1 MEIYVLFRNY
11 FMFLLVYIHVNVSFS
26 NVGDPQ
32 KARKDEDIIIGALF
46 PVHKAPHDTS
56 VYTRKCAEIWEQY
69 GIHRIE
75 MFLTTLEK
83 INNDTSILPGVK
95 LGYDIRDSCW
105 YSPIALEQSIDFIK
119 DSIASIDSL
128 ETNFTSRDQCAVD
141 SDKPIAGL
149 LGPGSS
155 SNTIQ
160 VQNLLQLFEIPQIG
174 YSATS
179 MELSNK
185 NLYEYFQRVV
195 PSDDYQAQAMLDIVL
210 KFNWTY
216 VAAIYTDG
224 SYGSRGM
231 DRFIKMAKTY
241 NVCIPFDEGVPGT
254 ATVKDF
260 TNIIEQLLKIAKAR
274 VIVCFCEGRTVKTLL
289 EATNKVEG
297 AKGYFL
303 ILGSDG
309 WNDRPDV
316 VKDNEA
322 AAAGGMSIKL
332 HSPLI
337 DWFDDMFQNLSPYTN
352 DRNPW
357 FQEYWQENYKC
368 SIPGAKPTQF
378 NNTCTGNEKNPNF
391 VQDSKLG
398 FIENA
403 LYTMAYALHAMQKDL
418 CGGRSGI
425 CKKMSPVKGSLYK
438 KYLLNVS
445 ITTYSNESLYF
456 DDNGDPP
463 ARYDIMNFQKI
474 KDDFGNVSYKYIMVG
489 SWETGHLIIDENNI
503 YWPRTGKVKPMT
515 SVCSEPCKKGFVKNI
530 ETNIKCCWKCTKCED
545 NEIMLDEETCKTCS
559 KGWWPNEDLSACRK
573 LPIENM
579 SWTNSEAMIA
589 LIVASFGIFV
599 TLWISVIFMR
609 HHNTPVVKASTRELM
624 YIIMIGILVAYS
636 CNFVLVAKPTI
647 VTCYFTRILPG
658 LSFSMIYGALVTK
671 TNRIARILEGTK
683 KIITKKPRFMSASS
697 QVIISCILVGVECA
711 VITVMLIIEPADCTL
726 DYPTTRRVRLI
737 CNTTTLGIVVPL
749 GFDLLL
755 IFMCTLYA
763 VKTRNLPE
771 NFNEAKFIGFTMYT
785 TCVIWLG
792 FFAIYFGSD
801 PKVFTLSIAISLSAS
816 VSLVLLFFPK
826 VYVIV
831 WAPEKNTRSAFTTS
845 KDVRC
850 HFGSVSYNSVD
861 KTEGAD
867 KKLFDKTGNTVFRKR
882 SIFGKLKPHSH
893 EREQT
898 ATLPPNFKL
907 SRHDSTHVYVTNE
920 KKKFPWSRNEN
931 SKSEDDDGRLSTIS
945 SKDGSRQSSEK
956 RKNGNSGNH
965 RQDSES
971 QTDQDLFHAYVSS
984 DGILHRKLSNQPLE
998 HLRHGRH
1005 DSESSINSDEIFLSH
1020 PPSSAQERRQMC
1032 SKTSQS
1038 DDTSPLLTNEEESCK
1053 LMYDDCPNSYQ
1064 SANNKG
1070 KHSNGENLLLYAP
1083 LEVSS
1088 NEKTELYLHH
1098 MNKVK
1103 DANQGFFLDQK
1114 KKKSQSTKEHL
1125 PVNYNSGKQETDE
1138 CVSFLLQP
1146 TSSAL
1151 YARRIKDTDIKQ
1163 REHQHTNLNNV
1174 MSGNY
1179 QPDASS
1185 QDHFSPCSSKII
1197 KTNRRQSPKSYTYQ
1211 NNESIAENE
1220 NFQITQHP
1228 SLIYGSS
1235 SSPVYYSNE
1244 LASSL
1249 GSQSLTP
1256 SDSQSSTLKR
1266 HNIDNGKESSKEGY
1280 LLSDCE
1286 DSYNVQAFL
1295 GKVRTPSETKSDTD
1309 NASMLSFKTYMKKR
1323 GIELDISSIKSSQV

>member
-1 MEIYVLFRNY
+1 
-11 FMFLLVYIHVNVSFS
+11 
-26 NVGDPQ
+26 
-32 KARKDEDIIIGALF
+32 
-46 PVHKAPHDTS
+46 
-56 VYTRKCAEIWEQY
+56 
-69 GIHRIE
+69 
-75 MFLTTLEK
+75 
-83 INNDTSILPGVK
+83 
-95 LGYDIRDSCW
+95 
-105 YSPIALEQSIDFIK
+105 
-119 DSIASIDSL
+119 
-128 ETNFTSRDQCAVD
+128 
-141 SDKPIAGL
+141 
-149 LGPGSS
+149 
-155 SNTIQ
+155 
-160 VQNLLQLFEIPQIG
+160 
-174 YSATS
+174 
-179 MELSNK
+179 
-185 NLYEYFQRVV
+185 
-195 PSDDYQAQAMLDIVL
+195 
-210 KFNWTY
+210 
-216 VAAIYTDG
+216 
-224 SYGSRGM
+224 
-231 DRFIKMAKTY
+231 
-241 NVCIPFDEGVPGT
+241 
-254 ATVKDF
+254 
-260 TNIIEQLLKIAKAR
+260 
-274 VIVCFCEGRTVKTLL
+274 
-289 EATNKVEG
+289 
-297 AKGYFL
+297 
-303 ILGSDG
+303 
-309 WNDRPDV
+309 
-316 VKDNEA
+316 
-322 AAAGGMSIKL
+322 
-332 HSPLI
+332 
-337 DWFDDMFQNLSPYTN
+337 
-352 DRNPW
+352 
-357 FQEYWQENYKC
+357 
-368 SIPGAKPTQF
+368 
-378 NNTCTGNEKNPNF
+378 
-391 VQDSKLG
+391 
-398 FIENA
+398 
-403 LYTMAYALHAMQKDL
+403 
-418 CGGRSGI
+418 
-425 CKKMSPVKGSLYK
+425 
-438 KYLLNVS
+438 
-445 ITTYSNESLYF
+445 
-456 DDNGDPP
+456 
-463 ARYDIMNFQKI
+463 
-474 KDDFGNVSYKYIMVG
+474 
-489 SWETGHLIIDENNI
+489 
-503 YWPRTGKVKPMT
+503 
-515 SVCSEPCKKGFVKNI
+515 
-530 ETNIKCCWKCTKCED
+530 
-545 NEIMLDEETCKTCS
+545 
-559 KGWWPNEDLSACRK
+559 
-573 LPIENM
+573 
-579 SWTNSEAMIA
+579 
-589 LIVASFGIFV
+589 
-599 TLWISVIFMR
+599 
-609 HHNTPVVKASTRELM
+609 M
-624 YIIMIGILVAYS
+624 YIFY
-636 CNFVLVAKPTI
+636 
-647 VTCYFTRILPG
+647 R
-658 LSFSMIYGALVTK
+658 
-671 TNRIARILEGTK
+671 
-683 KIITKKPRFMSASS
+683 
-697 QVIISCILVGVECA
+697 
-711 VITVMLIIEPADCTL
+711 
-726 DYPTTRRVRLI
+726 
-737 CNTTTLGIVVPL
+737 
-749 GFDLLL
+749 
-755 IFMCTLYA
+755 
-763 VKTRNLPE
+763 
-771 NFNEAKFIGFTMYT
+771 
-785 TCVIWLG
+785 
-792 FFAIYFGSD
+792 
-801 PKVFTLSIAISLSAS
+801 
-816 VSLVLLFFPK
+816 
-826 VYVIV
+826 
-831 WAPEKNTRSAFTTS
+831 
-845 KDVRC
+845 
-850 HFGSVSYNSVD
+850 
-861 KTEGAD
+861 D

-998 HLRHGRH
+998 HLRHSRH

-1083 LEVSS
+1083 PEVSS

-1266 HNIDNGKESSKEGY
+1266 HNIDNGKESSKEGH